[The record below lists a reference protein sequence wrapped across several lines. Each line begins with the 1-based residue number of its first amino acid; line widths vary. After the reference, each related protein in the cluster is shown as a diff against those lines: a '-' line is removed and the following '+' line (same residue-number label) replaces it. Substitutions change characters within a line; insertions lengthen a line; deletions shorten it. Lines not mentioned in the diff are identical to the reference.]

1 MNKSDWFTDWFNT
14 SYYHTLYKERNDKD
28 AQLFMRNIINFL
40 KIPSSSHLL
49 DLPCGKGRHSIYL
62 NSLGY
67 KVTGADLS
75 VNSIQAAKKYE
86 NNTLDF
92 KLKDMRKPFNIKYDA
107 VFNLFT
113 SFGYF
118 ENDMDDILVLKNIH
132 KGLHKNGLLVLDFLN
147 VVNVEKKLVKKE
159 VKIVD
164 EITFNLQRE
173 IKDGFILKHIKFTDK
188 GVNHSFSER
197 VKYLTLKK
205 FESYFFEAGLK
216 INHIFGDYHLSK
228 FNPITSERLIFVVS

>member
-14 SYYHTLYKERNDKD
+14 SYYHTLYKDRNDKD
-28 AQLFMRNIINFL
+28 AQLFIRNIINFL

-75 VNSIQAAKKYE
+75 KNSIQAAKKYE
-86 NNTLDF
+86 NSSLDF
-92 KLKDMRKPFNIKYDA
+92 MLKDMRKPFDVKYDA

-118 ENDMDDILVLKNIH
+118 ENDKDDILVLKNIH
-132 KGLHKNGLLVLDFLN
+132 NGLHKNGLLVLDFLN

-159 VKIVD
+159 IKTID
-164 EITFNLQRE
+164 GISFNLQRE
-173 IKDGFILKHIKFTDK
+173 IKDGFILKHITFKDK
-188 GVNHSFSER
+188 GSKPF
-197 VKYLTLKK
+197 
-205 FESYFFEAGLK
+205 
-216 INHIFGDYHLSK
+216 IFRKS
-228 FNPITSERLIFVVS
+228 

>member
-14 SYYHTLYKERNDKD
+14 SYYHTLYKDRNDKD

-40 KIPSSSHLL
+40 KLPSSSHLL

-75 VNSIQAAKKYE
+75 KNSIQAAKKHE
-86 NNTLDF
+86 NSSLDF
-92 KLKDMRKPFNIKYDA
+92 KLKDMRKSFDIKYDA

-118 ENDMDDILVLKNIH
+118 ENDKDDILVLKNIQ
-132 KGLHKNGLLVLDFLN
+132 KGLNKNGLLVLYFLN
-147 VVNVEKKLVKKE
+147 VVNVEKKLVKE
-159 VKIVD
+159 EIKIVD
-164 EITFNLQRE
+164 GITFNLQRE
-173 IKDGFILKHIKFTDK
+173 IKDGFILKHITFTDK
-188 GVNHSFSER
+188 GVNYSFLEK
-197 VKYLTLKK
+197 VKYLTLEK
-205 FESYFFEAGLK
+205 FELYFSEAELK

-228 FNPITSERLIFVVS
+228 FNTENSERLIFVVS

>member
-14 SYYHTLYKERNDKD
+14 SYYHTLYKDRNDKD

-75 VNSIQAAKKYE
+75 ENSIQAAKKYE
-86 NNTLDF
+86 NNTLNF

-132 KGLHKNGLLVLDFLN
+132 KGLRENGLLVLDFLN

-164 EITFNLQRE
+164 EIIFNLQRE
-173 IKDGFILKHIKFTDK
+173 IKDGFILKHITFTDK

-216 INHIFGDYHLSK
+216 INHIFGDYHLAK
-228 FNPITSERLIFVVS
+228 FNPETSERLIFVVS

>member
-1 MNKSDWFTDWFNT
+1 
-14 SYYHTLYKERNDKD
+14 
-28 AQLFMRNIINFL
+28 
-40 KIPSSSHLL
+40 
-49 DLPCGKGRHSIYL
+49 
-62 NSLGY
+62 
-67 KVTGADLS
+67 
-75 VNSIQAAKKYE
+75 
-86 NNTLDF
+86 
-92 KLKDMRKPFNIKYDA
+92 MRKPFNIKYDA

-173 IKDGFILKHIKFTDK
+173 IKDGFILKHITFTDK

-216 INHIFGDYHLSK
+216 INHIFGDYHLAK
-228 FNPITSERLIFVVS
+228 FNLETSERLIFVVS

>member
-75 VNSIQAAKKYE
+75 KNSIQAAKKYE

-147 VVNVEKKLVKKE
+147 VINVKKKLVKKE
-159 VKIVD
+159 IKIVD
-164 EITFNLQRE
+164 NITFNLERE
-173 IKDGFILKHIKFTDK
+173 IKDGFIIKHINFKDK
-188 GVNHSFSER
+188 GVNHSYSER
-197 VKYLTLKK
+197 VKYLDLEK
-205 FESYFFEAGLK
+205 FKSYFIEAGLK
-216 INHIFGDYHLSK
+216 INHIFGDYHLTK
-228 FNPITSERLIFVVS
+228 FNPVTSERLIFVVS

>member
-14 SYYHTLYKERNDKD
+14 SYYHTLYKDRNDKD

-159 VKIVD
+159 IKIID
-164 EITFNLQRE
+164 NITFNLERE
-173 IKDGFILKHIKFTDK
+173 IKDGFIIKHINFKDK
-188 GVNHSFSER
+188 GVNHSYSER
-197 VKYLTLKK
+197 VKYLDLEK
-205 FESYFFEAGLK
+205 FKSYFIKAGLK
-216 INHIFGDYHLSK
+216 INHIFGDYHLTK
-228 FNPITSERLIFVVS
+228 FNPVTSERLIFVVS

>member
-14 SYYHTLYKERNDKD
+14 SYYHTLYKDRNDKD

-40 KIPSSSHLL
+40 KLPSSSHLL

-75 VNSIQAAKKYE
+75 KNSIQAAKKHE
-86 NNTLDF
+86 NSSLDF
-92 KLKDMRKPFNIKYDA
+92 KLKDMRKSFDIKYDA

-118 ENDMDDILVLKNIH
+118 ENDKDDILVLKNIQ
-132 KGLHKNGLLVLDFLN
+132 KGLNKNGLLVLDFLN
-147 VVNVEKKLVKKE
+147 VVNVEKKLVKE
-159 VKIVD
+159 EIKIVD
-164 EITFNLQRE
+164 DITFNLQRE
-173 IKDGFILKHIKFTDK
+173 IKDGFILKHITFTYK
-188 GVNHSFSER
+188 GVNYSFLEK
-197 VKYLTLKK
+197 VKYLTLEK
-205 FESYFFEAGLK
+205 FELYFSEAGLK

-228 FNPITSERLIFVVS
+228 FNTETSERLIFVVS

>member
-14 SYYHTLYKERNDKD
+14 SYYHTLYKDRNDKD

-216 INHIFGDYHLSK
+216 INHIFGDYHLAK
-228 FNPITSERLIFVVS
+228 FNPETSERLIFVVS

>member
-14 SYYHTLYKERNDKD
+14 SYYHTLYKDRNDKD
-28 AQLFMRNIINFL
+28 AQLFIRNIINFL

-75 VNSIQAAKKYE
+75 KNSIIAAKKHE
-86 NNTLDF
+86 NSTLDF
-92 KLKDMRKPFNIKYDA
+92 KLKDMRKSFDIKYDA

-132 KGLHKNGLLVLDFLN
+132 DGLNENGLLVLDFLN
-147 VVNVEKKLVKKE
+147 VINVKKKLVKKE
-159 VKIVD
+159 IKIID
-164 EITFNLQRE
+164 NITFNLERE
-173 IKDGFILKHIKFTDK
+173 IKDGFIIKHINFKDK
-188 GVNHSFSER
+188 GVNHSYSER
-197 VKYLTLKK
+197 VKYLDLEK
-205 FESYFFEAGLK
+205 FKSYFIKAGLK
-216 INHIFGDYHLSK
+216 INHIFGDYHLAK
-228 FNPITSERLIFVVS
+228 FNPETSERLIFVVS

>member
-28 AQLFMRNIINFL
+28 AQLFMRNIIKFL

-173 IKDGFILKHIKFTDK
+173 IKDGFILKHITFKDK

-216 INHIFGDYHLSK
+216 INHIFGDYHLAK
-228 FNPITSERLIFVVS
+228 FDPETSERLIFVVS

>member
-1 MNKSDWFTDWFNT
+1 MNTSDWFTDWFNT
-14 SYYHTLYKERNDKD
+14 SYYHTLYKDRNDKD

-173 IKDGFILKHIKFTDK
+173 IKDGFIVKHITFKDN
-188 GVNHSFSER
+188 GINHAYSER
-197 VKYLTLKK
+197 VKYLTLEK
-205 FESYFFEAGLK
+205 FESYFSEAGLK
-216 INHIFGDYHLSK
+216 IKHIFGDYHLSK

>member
-14 SYYHTLYKERNDKD
+14 SYYHTLYKDRNDKD

-40 KIPSSSHLL
+40 KIPPSSHLL

-75 VNSIQAAKKYE
+75 ENSIQAAKKYE

-132 KGLHKNGLLVLDFLN
+132 KGLRENGLLVLDFLN

-173 IKDGFILKHIKFTDK
+173 IKDGFILKHITFTDK

-216 INHIFGDYHLSK
+216 INHIFGDYHLAK
-228 FNPITSERLIFVVS
+228 FNPETSERLIFVVS

>member
-216 INHIFGDYHLSK
+216 INHIFGDYHLAK
-228 FNPITSERLIFVVS
+228 FNPETSERLIFVVS

>member
-14 SYYHTLYKERNDKD
+14 SYYHTLYKDRNDKD

-75 VNSIQAAKKYE
+75 VNSIQAAKKHE

-173 IKDGFILKHIKFTDK
+173 IKDGFILKHITFTDK

-216 INHIFGDYHLSK
+216 INHIFGDYHLAK
-228 FNPITSERLIFVVS
+228 FNLETSERLIFVVS

>member
-40 KIPSSSHLL
+40 KMPSSSHLL
-49 DLPCGKGRHSIYL
+49 DLLCGKGRHSIYL

-173 IKDGFILKHIKFTDK
+173 IKDGFILKHITFTDK

-216 INHIFGDYHLSK
+216 INHIFGDYHLAK
-228 FNPITSERLIFVVS
+228 FNPETSERLIFVLS

>member
-14 SYYHTLYKERNDKD
+14 SYYHTLYKDRNDKD

-40 KIPSSSHLL
+40 KIPPSSHLL

-75 VNSIQAAKKYE
+75 ENSIQAAKKYE
-86 NNTLDF
+86 NNTLNF

-132 KGLHKNGLLVLDFLN
+132 KGLRENGLLVLDFLN

-173 IKDGFILKHIKFTDK
+173 IKDGFILKHITFTDK

-216 INHIFGDYHLSK
+216 INHIFGDYHLAK
-228 FNPITSERLIFVVS
+228 FNPETSERLIFVVS

>member
-14 SYYHTLYKERNDKD
+14 SYYHTLYKDRNDKD

-75 VNSIQAAKKYE
+75 KNSIQAAKKYE

-173 IKDGFILKHIKFTDK
+173 IKDGFILKHITFTDN

-216 INHIFGDYHLSK
+216 INHIFGDYHLAK
-228 FNPITSERLIFVVS
+228 FNPETSERLIFVVS

>member
-14 SYYHTLYKERNDKD
+14 SYYHTLYKDRNDKD
-28 AQLFMRNIINFL
+28 AQLFIRNIINFL

-75 VNSIQAAKKYE
+75 KNSIQAAKKHE
-86 NNTLDF
+86 NSTLDF
-92 KLKDMRKPFNIKYDA
+92 KLKDMRKSFDIKYDA

-118 ENDMDDILVLKNIH
+118 ENDIDDILVLKNIH
-132 KGLHKNGLLVLDFLN
+132 DGLNEKGLLVLDFLN
-147 VVNVEKKLVKKE
+147 VINVKKKLVKKE
-159 VKIVD
+159 IKIID
-164 EITFNLQRE
+164 NITFNLERE
-173 IKDGFILKHIKFTDK
+173 IKDGFIIKHINFKDK
-188 GVNHSFSER
+188 GVNHSYSER
-197 VKYLTLKK
+197 VKYLDLEK
-205 FESYFFEAGLK
+205 FKSYFIKAGLK
-216 INHIFGDYHLSK
+216 INHIFGDYHLTK
-228 FNPITSERLIFVVS
+228 FNPVTSERLIFVVS

>member
-14 SYYHTLYKERNDKD
+14 SYYHTLYKDRNDKD

-40 KIPSSSHLL
+40 KLPSSSHLL

-67 KVTGADLS
+67 KVTGVDLYK
-75 VNSIQAAKKYE
+75 NSIQAAKKHE
-86 NNTLDF
+86 NSSLDF
-92 KLKDMRKPFNIKYDA
+92 KLKDMRKSFDIKYDA

-118 ENDMDDILVLKNIH
+118 ENDKDDILVLKNIQ
-132 KGLHKNGLLVLDFLN
+132 KGLNKNGLLVLDFLN
-147 VVNVEKKLVKKE
+147 VVNVEKKLVKE
-159 VKIVD
+159 EIKIVD
-164 EITFNLQRE
+164 GITFNLQRE
-173 IKDGFILKHIKFTDK
+173 IKDGFILKHITFTDK
-188 GVNHSFSER
+188 GVNYSFLEK
-197 VKYLTLKK
+197 VKYLTLEK
-205 FESYFFEAGLK
+205 FELYFSEAELK

-228 FNPITSERLIFVVS
+228 FNTETSERLIFVVS

>member
-1 MNKSDWFTDWFNT
+1 MNKLDWFTDWFNT
-14 SYYHTLYKERNDKD
+14 SYYHTLYKDRNDKD

-75 VNSIQAAKKYE
+75 ENSIQAAKKYE
-86 NNTLDF
+86 NNTLNF

-132 KGLHKNGLLVLDFLN
+132 KGLRENGLLVLDFLN

-173 IKDGFILKHIKFTDK
+173 IKDGFILKHITFTDK

-216 INHIFGDYHLSK
+216 INHIFGDYHLAK
-228 FNPITSERLIFVVS
+228 FNPETSERLIFVVS